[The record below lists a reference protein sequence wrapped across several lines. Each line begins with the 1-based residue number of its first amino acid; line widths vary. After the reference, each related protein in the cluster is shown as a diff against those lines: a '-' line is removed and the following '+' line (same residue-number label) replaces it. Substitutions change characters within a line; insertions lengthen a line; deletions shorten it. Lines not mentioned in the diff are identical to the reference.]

1 MKITK
6 LIYPLAIALVC
17 GMATTGCNGHKVVK
31 ATPLPG
37 RAALPPPDV
46 PPTSGFNPGESP
58 QPAPADF
65 WTDKNGNRYKTDRA
79 ALAGNTIHFTYDSA
93 AIKRTEHSNIEA
105 VAQTL
110 SSNPDTK
117 LLIEGNC
124 DERGT
129 EEYNRA
135 LGERRAGAAR
145 KELIKLGIAA
155 DRIMTKSFGKDKPV
169 TDGHDEA
176 ARAQNRRDDF
186 VLLRAGPAGAGG
198 NQGGS

>member
-6 LIYPLAIALVC
+6 LIYPLALVLACGIAV
-17 GMATTGCNGHKVVK
+17 TGCGGHKVVK
-31 ATPLPG
+31 PTPLPG

-46 PPTSGFNPGESP
+46 PPTPGFNPGENP
-58 QPAPADF
+58 QPTPDSF
-65 WTDKNGNRYKTDRA
+65 FTGPDGKPMKMDRA
-79 ALAGNTIHFTYDSA
+79 RLAGNTIHFTYDSA

-105 VAQTL
+105 VAQAL
-110 SSNPDTK
+110 SSDPSAK

-145 KELIKLGIAA
+145 KELIKMGISAN
-155 DRIMTKSFGKDKPV
+155 RIMTKSFGKDKPA

-186 VLLRAGPAGAGG
+186 VILLPTSSAGG